1 VETLYVN
8 ILTGMVK
15 WVAIGGGGMSVSGKG
30 GGASVLWHG
39 VIDRRLATPPCSRRV
54 DKGVEKGV
62 ETLSRFH
69 GSVTFSVPS
78 PRPLVHGT
86 CITLPS
92 TSTSLTCAFAHVDVA
107 EIESANFAQRE
118 GPSSRGLSIPRY
130 DLLVISIFE
139 GFCIWKTQL
148 GLK

>member
-1 VETLYVN
+1 
-8 ILTGMVK
+8 
-15 WVAIGGGGMSVSGKG
+15 MSVRWKG
-30 GGASVLWHG
+30 RCASVLWHG

-69 GSVTFSVPS
+69 GSVTGSRFPCHP

-92 TSTSLTCAFAHVDVA
+92 TSTSLTCAFARVDVA
-107 EIESANFAQRE
+107 EIESANFARRKC
-118 GPSSRGLSIPRY
+118 PTSRGLSIPRY
-130 DLLVISIFE
+130 RGYQFSGTFTFGINTD
-139 GFCIWKTQL
+139 
-148 GLK
+148 